1 MKGQELFEK
10 GISFDEFVNRD
21 SNSYR
26 EKTLEIFSGIKFEEN
41 NINRIKNIDK
51 NINILICAEIWCP
64 DCMINVPVVEKL
76 RQINENIHISI
87 VDKGGNEDYFR
98 SFNNEGIL
106 KIPTFIFYD
115 KNYNVLGSFIER
127 PKFVKEVYNRGNQP
141 EIIVTMRKYKKGEY
155 TEETLKDIFNI
166 LRY

>member
-1 MKGQELFEK
+1 MKGKELFEK

-87 VDKGGNEDYFR
+87 VDKDGNEDFFR
-98 SFNNEGIL
+98 SFNNEDIL

-115 KNYNVLGSFIER
+115 EDYNVLGDFIER
-127 PKFVKEVYNRGNQP
+127 PNFVKEVYNRGNQP

-155 TEETLKDIFNI
+155 TEETLRDI
-166 LRY
+166 LDALGY

>member
-1 MKGQELFEK
+1 MKGKELFEK

-26 EKTLEIFSGIKFEEN
+26 DKTLEIFSGIKFEEN

-87 VDKGGNEDYFR
+87 VDKDGNEDFFR
-98 SFNNEGIL
+98 SFNNEDIL

-115 KNYNVLGSFIER
+115 EYYNVLGDFIER
-127 PKFVKEVYNRGNQP
+127 PNFVKEVYNRGNQP

-155 TEETLKDIFNI
+155 TEETLRDI
-166 LRY
+166 LDALGY